1 MDIVADNFVDR
12 PTLAEISNESGVG
25 GGGVTTPTPVVKIEA
40 GPMASDGS
48 GTTNEQDP
56 TLAPPSA
63 KRPRLE
69 AKTTV
74 TTLHPVSELTQKYQ
88 GAMFEC
94 TGIIIYTHIKIIY
107 STMVVTL

>member
-12 PTLAEISNESGVG
+12 PTPVEIPNEPGVG
-25 GGGVTTPTPVVKIEA
+25 GGGVTTPTPLVVKIEA
-40 GPMASDGS
+40 GPGDGS

-56 TLAPPSA
+56 TLAPPLA

-94 TGIIIYTHIKIIY
+94 TGTIILIPK
-107 STMVVTL
+107 